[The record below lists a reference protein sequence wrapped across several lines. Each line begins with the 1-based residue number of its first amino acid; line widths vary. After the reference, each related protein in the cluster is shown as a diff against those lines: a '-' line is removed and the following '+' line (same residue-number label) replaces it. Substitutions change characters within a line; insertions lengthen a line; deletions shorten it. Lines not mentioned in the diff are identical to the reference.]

1 MDKLLQPGMEES
13 DIILQQSKAWIKK
26 FVLEMG
32 LCPFAKP
39 IWDARLIYFQLSQAE
54 APDKIIEDVFLLCE
68 KVVNVSP
75 EEIETAILI
84 LPKALSDFEAYLDML
99 DTLNELLEEAELE
112 GVLQI
117 ASFHPHYQFD
127 GTGEHSPEN
136 FTNRSPYPMFHILRE
151 ESVSAA
157 IENFPNVDD
166 IPQKNIEKMEGLG
179 ISKIRELLKMIMEN
193 PQEVLGS

>member
-1 MDKLLQPGMEES
+1 MEES

-68 KVVNVSP
+68 KVVNATP

-99 DTLNELLEEAELE
+99 ETLYELLQEAELE

-117 ASFHPHYQFD
+117 ASFHPYYQFD

-166 IPQKNIEKMEGLG
+166 IPQKNIEKMESLG
-179 ISKIRELLKMIMEN
+179 ISKIRELLKGIMEN

>member
-1 MDKLLQPGMEES
+1 MEES
-13 DIILQQSKAWIKK
+13 EIILQQSKAWIKK

-39 IWDARLIYFQLSQAE
+39 IWDARLIQFQLSLAE

-68 KVVNVSP
+68 KGVNAGP

-84 LPKALSDFEAYLDML
+84 LPKALSDFESYLDML

-127 GTGEHSPEN
+127 GTGEYAPEN

-151 ESVSAA
+151 ESVSTA
-157 IENFPNVDD
+157 IENFPHVDD
-166 IPQKNIEKMEGLG
+166 IPLRNIEKMEGLG
-179 ISKIRELLKMIMEN
+179 ISHIRGLLKTVMES
-193 PQEVLGS
+193 PEEVLGS